1 MKFSLLGVNKLRSP
15 VVVSGRTYII
25 KAELFLTPHFLVS
38 FISPSGVKIDLEM
51 YADPYGSSWV
61 WPTVDGARIR
71 HPADNA
77 FEDTTDLPKPLRPLV
92 EQAVADLISEE
103 RAQDPTGRH
112 AELAARVN
120 AAKVEAIKAAEAL
133 KRL

>member
-1 MKFSLLGVNKLRSP
+1 MKFSLIGVDQLHSP
-15 VVVSGRTYII
+15 VVVAGRTYFIQA
-25 KAELFLTPHFLVS
+25 KLTLTPHFMVS
-38 FISPSGVKIDLEM
+38 FTSPSGVKIDLEM

-77 FEDTTDLPKPLRPLV
+77 FENTADLPKPLRPLV
-92 EQAVADLISEE
+92 EQAVADLIAEE

-120 AAKVEAIKAAEAL
+120 AAKVEAIKAAAAL